1 MPNFKNRTGSQI
13 VEAAM
18 VLPLTILI
26 IAALI
31 ILIMGYHF
39 QLLRQIEDHGE
50 ARNQMYLFPETA
62 GIRMM
67 DTLKS

>member
-1 MPNFKNRTGSQI
+1 
-13 VEAAM
+13 M

-39 QLLRQIEDHGE
+39 QLLRQIEEHGA
-50 ARNQMYLFPETA
+50 ARNQMYFFQETA

-67 DTLKS
+67 DTLTS